1 MARPLQIRKP
11 TLLQLR
17 RLAQLLES
25 APATWQRRRA
35 EVLLL
40 YAAGYEATSIAH
52 ALQTHPNTVYADL
65 HAFEQQGLRS
75 VRQRPQSGAVAR
87 ITPVQRNE
95 ILRLAE
101 TAPTELGLPWG
112 RWSLAKLRDYLR
124 HQKLVPAISRE
135 HLRRIL
141 KKGACP
147 CAGSGANS
155 SVPTRSGRPF

>member
-52 ALQTHPNTVYADL
+52 ALQTHPNTVYAD
-65 HAFEQQGLRS
+65 
-75 VRQRPQSGAVAR
+75 PAR
-87 ITPVQRNE
+87 
-95 ILRLAE
+95 L
-101 TAPTELGLPWG
+101 
-112 RWSLAKLRDYLR
+112 
-124 HQKLVPAISRE
+124 
-135 HLRRIL
+135 
-141 KKGACP
+141 
-147 CAGSGANS
+147 
-155 SVPTRSGRPF
+155 